1 MIFTLSYNVSNHAKD
16 RTVLPRF
23 KSPENKWFT
32 INYNIASQVLKDVHK
47 NYTKYLVKS
56 KQLQVLTS
64 QKFNLN
70 KMRELLV
77 REVDEVLKDVPQEVK
92 LKLPKLKKV

>member
-1 MIFTLSYNVSNHAKD
+1 M
-16 RTVLPRF
+16 
-23 KSPENKWFT
+23 
-32 INYNIASQVLKDVHK
+32 LKDVHK